1 MRPAGRA
8 REASVLRR
16 LDISLLG
23 GFRVGVERKPV
34 GEAAWQQ
41 RRPADF
47 VKLLELA
54 PRHRMS
60 REGGRRGAVAASH
73 RGCGSRE
80 PAKGGARRLRSA
92 IVPAVMLRGGQVAP
106 EAEAEAQTD
115 VRRFEDTGDV
125 GLYAGNLLPADPT
138 KGERSRRA
146 IASGA
151 RLFGVRQSN
160 RPTPTTI
167 KVRIPAEVPPRD
179 TPRCSAEG
187 NLRFS
192 R

>member
-1 MRPAGRA
+1 
-8 REASVLRR
+8 
-16 LDISLLG
+16 
-23 GFRVGVERKPV
+23 
-34 GEAAWQQ
+34 
-41 RRPADF
+41 
-47 VKLLELA
+47 
-54 PRHRMS
+54 MS

-92 IVPAVMLRGGQVAP
+92 IAPAVMLRGGQVAP

-138 KGERSRRA
+138 KGGRSRRA

-151 RLFGVRQSN
+151 RLFGSVNQTGRHRRPSKSASRQRFICGKRSRNAAANCSLSPPN
-160 RPTPTTI
+160 RRSWRQTG
-167 KVRIPAEVPPRD
+167 PRSYRD
-179 TPRCSAEG
+179 RAAGAATNRRDPGRADRAWPITRMAT
-187 NLRFS
+187 NTKRWIS
-192 R
+192 RR